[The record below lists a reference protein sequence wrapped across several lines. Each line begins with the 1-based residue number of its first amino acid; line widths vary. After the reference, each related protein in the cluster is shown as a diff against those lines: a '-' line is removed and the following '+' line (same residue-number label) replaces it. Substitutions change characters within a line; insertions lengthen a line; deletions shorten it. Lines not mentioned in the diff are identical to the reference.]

1 MNMKKSYMLLLALL
15 LTVMGTSFASAKIYR
30 TTLDKSMFKAWT
42 SADPGATVVENPA
55 AIDVTDANPEGTKFA
70 CDYVLYQALGDWSG
84 IYGSTAAYYLWYAD
98 LTGTQK
104 IYFTGTPGLH
114 FFVQFNRV
122 APEEGASDTHGG
134 AMTQEELTIGDDGT
148 VVYDCS
154 KMEYVHLNCI
164 KTKSAGIKGGV
175 IKSIKIEGTVE
186 PVVGIKSVI
195 NNGDAEGDDLAS
207 FPVSLDGPNNDNTA
221 NDLPEVVAGEG
232 VDGSKCFKVTAF
244 ETPTEVWHTQFY
256 IKADEVMAKGAK
268 WKLKMAIKASKQ
280 SQVTTSAQ
288 AQPRTWKGGMIN
300 EFTVY
305 TDWKEYTWSG
315 EIGVDDFQSIAFDL
329 NNGEER
335 NDAGDGWKPGNGGT
349 EFFFDNIEFGY
360 DLGGDSPVENFQAF
374 FDGDVIRLDM
384 TSFTN
389 IKDLVKAAPG
399 GKFLLFPAGTFTVK
413 VDDEA
418 KEVDAAAAYDDG
430 QIYIWINGRMDE
442 DSKVEVAFNN
452 PEAAETHLKFVGG
465 EFDGQDIPAFA
476 ALISSYRDGAGNGKV
491 SPSFALPTVI
501 GCDPEA
507 GSFNLP
513 KTLNTFVV
521 SFDNPINPTA
531 LTAKLGAEA
540 LTVNVSADNKVA
552 TLTRTA
558 ATELN
563 GTRELILE
571 HIKAVA
577 GLGEESSDTIKFSF
591 GPVNAEEGVELIY
604 AANFTESGDDNKA
617 AGWKVN
623 KDGGEELQDA
633 NTGAGCRLM
642 HGQTAFAADILYLA
656 QRESNPRCPNGVAL
670 YGIVENYA
678 LTLAAKTYHLSLD
691 ASKWDRDND
700 RTLLVQVLPLTAVN
714 TESGAVTDETA
725 ILAQERKAIT
735 PTLASKE
742 AIHFDIAFTV
752 ETAGDYVIR
761 MVPGDANGNPNGY
774 ADGCAIGNVKVEY
787 IPDVMG
793 IVETQALNEALNKA
807 KATLETV
814 SENTRYAGADQ
825 NNLSA
830 YIQDVE
836 TNMAGYTAPSVYAAK
851 TEGLGAAEKAL
862 NEHKSACDTYDE
874 NIKKVINVVADKADT
889 KFKNSPVYAD
899 IKAVAEKYHGTI
911 EKTVTPPEVEGD
923 DSVVVVK
930 YSFDLLTDNDSLA
943 AANTELTSAAALGDN
958 FFTEVA
964 LDADI
969 QQGNCG
975 IAVLTERLRLGART
989 LMSLGV
995 SADDEMIK
1003 RVQNAMTDDDDLAD
1017 EIKKRITGMIY
1028 DSLSVA
1034 EPTLFDPTEEDLE
1047 AGIETGRAYDMTV
1060 FLKNPNI
1067 YAVDG
1072 TKDLSEE
1079 NVPGWK
1085 YPQGN
1090 PGKFTAWGARN
1101 VAGLPEDCAFT
1112 TWFGTNRMEQT
1123 ITDLPVGLYIVSLCG
1138 SDWSNQ
1144 AGNSDNPHDVN
1155 GFVYC
1160 KLSDTP
1166 EVEEGEEEDKELHFA
1181 ATRTIVYGG
1190 QYNMDHAINLGV
1202 EEVIDDE
1209 TGFVKTTD
1217 DDDAEVFGIPVV
1229 DGFLTLGIQ
1238 FAGDAQYFFQH
1249 ARLTLIGAAEN
1260 FDYEKAKTGIEAT
1273 PAPAKVRAIQ
1283 VYDLNGRRMIKT
1295 HKGLQIVKKQM
1306 TDGTVRV
1313 EKVVVK

>member
-1 MNMKKSYMLLLALL
+1 
-15 LTVMGTSFASAKIYR
+15 
-30 TTLDKSMFKAWT
+30 
-42 SADPGATVVENPA
+42 
-55 AIDVTDANPEGTKFA
+55 
-70 CDYVLYQALGDWSG
+70 
-84 IYGSTAAYYLWYAD
+84 
-98 LTGTQK
+98 
-104 IYFTGTPGLH
+104 
-114 FFVQFNRV
+114 
-122 APEEGASDTHGG
+122 
-134 AMTQEELTIGDDGT
+134 
-148 VVYDCS
+148 
-154 KMEYVHLNCI
+154 
-164 KTKSAGIKGGV
+164 
-175 IKSIKIEGTVE
+175 
-186 PVVGIKSVI
+186 
-195 NNGDAEGDDLAS
+195 
-207 FPVSLDGPNNDNTA
+207 
-221 NDLPEVVAGEG
+221 
-232 VDGSKCFKVTAF
+232 
-244 ETPTEVWHTQFY
+244 
-256 IKADEVMAKGAK
+256 
-268 WKLKMAIKASKQ
+268 
-280 SQVTTSAQ
+280 
-288 AQPRTWKGGMIN
+288 
-300 EFTVY
+300 
-305 TDWKEYTWSG
+305 
-315 EIGVDDFQSIAFDL
+315 
-329 NNGEER
+329 
-335 NDAGDGWKPGNGGT
+335 
-349 EFFFDNIEFGY
+349 
-360 DLGGDSPVENFQAF
+360 
-374 FDGDVIRLDM
+374 M

-452 PEAAETHLKFVGG
+452 PEAENVHLKFVGG

>member
-15 LTVMGTSFASAKIYR
+15 LTVMGTSVASAKIYR

-42 SADPGATVVENPA
+42 SADPGATVVENPE

-207 FPVSLDGPNNDNTA
+207 FPVSLDGPNNGDTA
-221 NDLPEVVAGEG
+221 NDLPEIVAGEG

-256 IKADEVMAKGAK
+256 IKADEVMPKGSK
-268 WKLKMAIKASKQ
+268 WKLKMSIKADHDAMIS
-280 SQVTTSAQ
+280 TSAQ
-288 AQPRTWKGGMIN
+288 AQPRAWKGSMIDN
-300 EFTVY
+300 FWVSTN
-305 TDWKEYTWSG
+305 WKEFTWSG

-329 NNGEER
+329 NN
-335 NDAGDGWKPGNGGT
+335 NDGTAGQEGY

-360 DLGGDSPVENFQAF
+360 DLGGDSPVENFQAL

-452 PEAAETHLKFVGG
+452 PEAENVHLKFVGG

-656 QRESNPRCPNGVAL
+656 QRESDPRCPNGVAL

-964 LDADI
+964 LNADI

-1034 EPTLFDPTEEDLE
+1034 EPTLFDPTEEDLD

-1079 NVPGWK
+1079 NVPGWSF
-1085 YPQGN
+1085 PQGN
-1090 PGKFTAWGARN
+1090 PGLFKKWDPQRN

-1209 TGFVKTTD
+1209 SGFVKTTD